1 MQRGSNETQ
10 LSIHKHAQTLFAA
23 RSAGTHLSIHKHAH
37 TALAAGL
44 AQTRKRQGSRE
55 RKTGGSRWHSAE
67 TPAIYS
73 TQCMHRVKRLPKQAC
88 PLGTRAVACKGLIDT
103 VPCLNATQGCD
114 APCSNA
120 TALFKCDARPAQNCA
135 LFKCNP
141 PVATQG
147 LIGTAHCSDATQ
159 GCNTCP
165 VQMQQPCSNA
175 TEGLIDTRY
184 CALFKCNARPVE
196 YCALLKCSARK
207 QYLPCLNAKQGL
219 FNTAPCSNATQGLID
234 TQYCALFKCN
244 ARPVEYC
251 AVFKCITRKQYLP
264 CLNAMQGLFNIALC
278 SNATALLQRKACSKL
293 RPVQMQPPC
302 SNATALFKC
311 DARPAQNCALFK
323 CNRPV
328 ATQGLIDTAPCSDAT
343 QGCKIRPI

>member
-184 CALFKCNARPVE
+184 CALFKCNARPDR
-196 YCALLKCSARK
+196 YS
-207 QYLPCLNAKQGL
+207 
-219 FNTAPCSNATQGLID
+219 I
-234 TQYCALFKCN
+234 
-244 ARPVEYC
+244 
-251 AVFKCITRKQYLP
+251 
-264 CLNAMQGLFNIALC
+264 
-278 SNATALLQRKACSKL
+278 L
-293 RPVQMQPPC
+293 RPVQMQR
-302 SNATALFKC
+302 TAC
-311 DARPAQNCALFK
+311 
-323 CNRPV
+323 
-328 ATQGLIDTAPCSDAT
+328 
-343 QGCKIRPI
+343 

>member
-207 QYLPCLNAKQGL
+207 QYLPCLNA
-219 FNTAPCSNATQGLID
+219 
-234 TQYCALFKCN
+234 
-244 ARPVEYC
+244 
-251 AVFKCITRKQYLP
+251 
-264 CLNAMQGLFNIALC
+264 MQGLFNIALC

-293 RPVQMQPPC
+293 RPVQMQPPCSNATQGLFNTAPC